1 MKGIRKNK
9 QSGNDKTCEQVSR
22 QTSLEP
28 RTEPKTSE
36 NLKLQDCL
44 VNFKTPIAKLSF
56 PNPPRRRKPQNLHIL
71 GGGWQNPNFDQSE
84 TRLESRKC
92 RKQKVNSLH
101 PEAGLPGHRP
111 VTTRPV
117 PGKVSRRNGKRHER
131 HNTRDRPSHVETTE
145 HPEQVAAQPLWFGHL

>member
-1 MKGIRKNK
+1 MTRHASKSPGKPHLSRELNQRRQRTWNCRIVLSILRPQL
-9 QSGNDKTCEQVSR
+9 QSWAFQIHRVAVNHRIS
-22 QTSLEP
+22 TSLG
-28 RTEPKTSE
+28 
-36 NLKLQDCL
+36 
-44 VNFKTPIAKLSF
+44 
-56 PNPPRRRKPQNLHIL
+56 